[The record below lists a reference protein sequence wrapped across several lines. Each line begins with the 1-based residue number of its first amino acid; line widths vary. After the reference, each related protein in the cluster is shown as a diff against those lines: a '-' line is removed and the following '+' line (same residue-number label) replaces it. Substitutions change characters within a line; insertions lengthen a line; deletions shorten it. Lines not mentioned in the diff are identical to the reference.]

1 MLLAPPVCSADSERL
16 PAPMPDSPTP
26 PTDPDGQAVYHVLAK
41 DGQPTGEEVYNAV
54 QGTRNMAGQTIA
66 ALIEAWRTESNARFE
81 ALNARFADLHRQIAT
96 LRWMM
101 GLGFTALGLLVAL
114 LKLLD

>member
-1 MLLAPPVCSADSERL
+1 
-16 PAPMPDSPTP
+16 MPDSPTP

-66 ALIEAWRTESNARFE
+66 ALIETWRTESNARFE
-81 ALNARFADLHRQIAT
+81 ALRRESNARFEALHRENAN

-101 GLGFTALGLLVAL
+101 GIGFTALGILIAL
-114 LKLLD
+114 LSLLD

>member
-1 MLLAPPVCSADSERL
+1 
-16 PAPMPDSPTP
+16 MPDSPTP

-66 ALIEAWRTESNARFE
+66 ALIETWRTESNARFE
-81 ALNARFADLHRQIAT
+81 ALRRESNARFEALHRENAN

-101 GLGFTALGLLVAL
+101 GIGFTALGILIAL
-114 LKLLD
+114 LSLID

>member
-1 MLLAPPVCSADSERL
+1 
-16 PAPMPDSPTP
+16 MPDSPTP

-41 DGQPTGEEVYNAV
+41 DGQPTGEEVYSAV

-81 ALNARFADLHRQIAT
+81 ALNSRFADLHREIAT

>member
-1 MLLAPPVCSADSERL
+1 
-16 PAPMPDSPTP
+16 MPDSPTP

-66 ALIEAWRTESNARFE
+66 ALIETWRTESNTRFEALRTESNARFE
-81 ALNARFADLHRQIAT
+81 ALRTESNARFEALHRENAN

-101 GLGFTALGLLVAL
+101 GLGFTALGILIAL
-114 LKLLD
+114 LSLLD

>member
-1 MLLAPPVCSADSERL
+1 
-16 PAPMPDSPTP
+16 MPDSPTP

-81 ALNARFADLHRQIAT
+81 ALNSRFADLQRENTT
-96 LRWMM
+96 LRWMI
-101 GLGFTALGLLVAL
+101 GIGFTAMGILIAL
-114 LKLLD
+114 LSLFD